1 MPKYARPYLT
11 KKKSNI
17 IKLDV
22 ARNNFNIKLS
32 IIKMVKQF
40 MKFDGLQDEDLNV
53 HIVNFLEICYTFIIN
68 GITDDAI

>member
-1 MPKYARPYLT
+1 
-11 KKKSNI
+11 
-17 IKLDV
+17 
-22 ARNNFNIKLS
+22 
-32 IIKMVKQF
+32 